1 MATVPTHHG
10 MSKLDTSTIDERSL
24 RSTSADIAAPAR
36 FDAVP
41 SSPET
46 VSSVLG
52 YYVTDIRRHPPISR
66 EEEYELAIGAEK
78 GDRRAAERLL
88 TSNLRLVVK
97 IARDYRHAQVPLQ
110 DLVQEGNLGLVMAVR
125 KFDPHRGVKL
135 STYAAW
141 WIRAYIL
148 KYILDN
154 SRLVR
159 WGTTQA
165 QRKLFFSLRK
175 EQQKLAAQGIDAS
188 PALLSGILRVPEHEV
203 VEMDRRLA
211 ESELSLDAPARIDG
225 DHSRALVDHLRAND
239 QSLPDS
245 MAEEQELMQRLRDAI
260 DRFRALLDER
270 DQDILRER
278 VLSESPDTL
287 EQIGARYGIS
297 RERARQLE
305 DRLRRRLEAYLDRE
319 LLGRKAGPENARA
332 DGSEEPAASSRS
344 VGAAATALHETATGP
359 DRVPA
364 VGSAAVSP
372 PRAKKPAPPVRCAEW
387 KAVCV

>member
-1 MATVPTHHG
+1 MATTVLAASGNKTESPRAARGRPKTPCATQER
-10 MSKLDTSTIDERSL
+10 TSGR
-24 RSTSADIAAPAR
+24 
-36 FDAVP
+36 DAF
-41 SSPET
+41 SN
-46 VSSVLG
+46 VLG
-52 YYVTDIRRHPPISR
+52 YYVSDIRRHPPISR
-66 EEEYELAIGAEK
+66 EEEHELAVSAEK

-110 DLVQEGNLGLVMAVR
+110 DLVQEGNVGLVMAVR
-125 KFDPHRGVKL
+125 KFDAHRGVKL

-175 EQQKLAAQGIDAS
+175 EQQKLLAQGIEAS
-188 PALLSGILRVPEHEV
+188 ASMIATLMNVPEREV

-211 ESELSLDAPARIDG
+211 ESELSLDAPTRMDDDG
-225 DHSRALVDHLRAND
+225 PRSLVDHLRSPD
-239 QSLPDS
+239 QVLPDRL
-245 MAEEQELMQRLRDAI
+245 AEERELLARLHDALA
-260 DRFRALLDER
+260 RFRSTLEAR

-278 VLSESPDTL
+278 ILNESPDTL
-287 EQIGARYGIS
+287 EAIGARYGIS

-305 DRLRRRLEAYLDRE
+305 DRLKRRLETFLDEELVGRRRE
-319 LLGRKAGPENARA
+319 SAQDGDRTAPAAPPLGIAPRRSAGPKRM
-332 DGSEEPAASSRS
+332 D
-344 VGAAATALHETATGP
+344 AL
-359 DRVPA
+359 
-364 VGSAAVSP
+364 
-372 PRAKKPAPPVRCAEW
+372 C
-387 KAVCV
+387 VC

>member
-1 MATVPTHHG
+1 MPFVLGGPSTDVRPSIFVDEESTMATPVATNAG
-10 MSKLDTSTIDERSL
+10 SKPQKPRAARSRVKTSSSMQEHASGR
-24 RSTSADIAAPAR
+24 
-36 FDAVP
+36 DAF
-41 SSPET
+41 SN
-46 VSSVLG
+46 VLG
-52 YYVTDIRRHPPISR
+52 HYVTDIRRHPPISR
-66 EEEYELAIGAEK
+66 EEEHELALGAEK

-125 KFDPHRGVKL
+125 KFDAHRGVKL

-175 EQQKLAAQGIDAS
+175 QQQKLLAQGLEAS
-188 PALLSGILRVPEHEV
+188 AATIATLLSVPEHEV

-211 ESELSLDAPARIDG
+211 ESELSLDAPTRVDDDG
-225 DHSRALVDHLRAND
+225 PRSLVDHLRSAD
-239 QSLPDS
+239 QVLPDS
-245 MAEEQELMQRLRDAI
+245 LAEQQELLTRLHDAL
-260 DRFRALLDER
+260 DRFRATLEGR

-278 VLSESPDTL
+278 ILNESPDTL
-287 EQIGARYGIS
+287 ETIGARYGIS

-305 DRLRRRLEAYLDRE
+305 DRLKKRLEVFLDEELVGRRRDQSDEASASSPAGGEYRAPQTRE
-319 LLGRKAGPENARA
+319 VVGIAPRRAVQSPVARA
-332 DGSEEPAASSRS
+332 LAAS
-344 VGAAATALHETATGP
+344 
-359 DRVPA
+359 
-364 VGSAAVSP
+364 
-372 PRAKKPAPPVRCAEW
+372 
-387 KAVCV
+387 